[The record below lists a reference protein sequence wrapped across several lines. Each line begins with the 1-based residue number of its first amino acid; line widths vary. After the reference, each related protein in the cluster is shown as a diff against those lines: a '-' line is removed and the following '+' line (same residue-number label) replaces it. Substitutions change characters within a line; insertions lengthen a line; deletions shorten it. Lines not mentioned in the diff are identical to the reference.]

1 MALEEHLSVIRQQLL
16 ERIMNNS
23 PSFFEQLVIDLLLK
37 MGYGYDQNSGI
48 VVGKSNDGGIDGVI
62 NEDKLGLD
70 LIYLQAKR
78 YSKKHCW
85 KKRNSSICWCNGKC
99 SKRLFYNYFKIH

>member
-1 MALEEHLSVIRQQLL
+1 MVLEEHLSVIRQQLL

-23 PSFFEQLVIDLLLK
+23 PSFFEQLVVDLLLK

-48 VVGKSNDGGIDGVI
+48 VVRKSHDGGIDGVI

-78 YSKKHCW
+78 YSEKTLLEEKKFKHLLVQW
-85 KKRNSSICWCNGKC
+85 KM
-99 SKRLFYNYFKIH
+99 FKKAFL